1 MNVKEKNITSIVIA
15 TIISLITIVTTFG
28 GFISN
33 QTKLEVKLNNIE
45 ASLTEI
51 KIKLNDRDNEIK
63 QLTERIIKL
72 EEKISR

>member
-1 MNVKEKNITSIVIA
+1 MKEKNITSIVIA
-15 TIISLITIVTTFG
+15 TIISLITIVTAFG

-33 QTKLEVKLNNIE
+33 QTKLEVKLNSIE

>member
-1 MNVKEKNITSIVIA
+1 MKEKNITSVVIA
-15 TIISLITIVTTFG
+15 TIISLITIVTAFG

-51 KIKLNDRDNEIK
+51 KIKLNDRDNEMK

>member
-1 MNVKEKNITSIVIA
+1 MKEKNITSVVIA
-15 TIISLITIVTTFG
+15 TIISLITIATAFG